1 MVSEVRYKRNR
12 FAARLPAGY
21 RYTRSHA
28 WLCEVAPGE
37 WRVGLTS
44 FATRMLG
51 EIVELGFDVAPGA
64 AVKVADV
71 VGFIEGFKAVS
82 DLFCVAEGTFV
93 GGNEGAR
100 SDPAI
105 VWAKPHEDGWLY
117 AVRGTPDPDAVDVG
131 GYTAFLDETIDRM
144 MKGPGGS

>member
-1 MVSEVRYKRNR
+1 MVSEEVRYRRNR
-12 FAARLPAGY
+12 FSALLPARY

-28 WLCEVAPGE
+28 WLCEVEPGE

-51 EIVELGFDVAPGA
+51 EIVEFGFDVAPGA

-82 DLFCVAEGTFV
+82 DLFCVAEGTFL
-93 GGNEGAR
+93 GGNQGAR
-100 SDPAI
+100 SDPAT
-105 VWAKPHEDGWLY
+105 VWAKPHDEGWLY
-117 AVRGTPDPDAVDVG
+117 AVRGAPDPDAVDVG
-131 GYTAFLDETIDRM
+131 GYAAFLDETIDRM
-144 MKGPGGS
+144 MKGGP